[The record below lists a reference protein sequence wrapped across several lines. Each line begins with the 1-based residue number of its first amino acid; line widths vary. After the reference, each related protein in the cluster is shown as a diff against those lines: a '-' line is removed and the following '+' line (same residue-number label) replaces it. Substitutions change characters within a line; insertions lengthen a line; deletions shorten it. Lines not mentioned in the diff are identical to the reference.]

1 MILQAFFIVI
11 SYHIHF
17 LYSTPGRSDYITVP
31 EEQNNFIQTK
41 LEEVK
46 LWLNSTRSD
55 TPMQLENCNP
65 FQRRLLYQEVK
76 KQFADEDLFMEP
88 VNKMAEPN
96 KRPERVIQIS
106 KINKDEQKKKVSIR
120 ISSSI
125 C

>member
-1 MILQAFFIVI
+1 M
-11 SYHIHF
+11 
-17 LYSTPGRSDYITVP
+17 P

-46 LWLNSTRSD
+46 LWLNSTSD

-76 KQFADEDLFMEP
+76 KKFADEDLFMEP
-88 VNKMAEPN
+88 VNKMVDPN

-120 ISSSI
+120 ISNTI
-125 C
+125 W

>member
-1 MILQAFFIVI
+1 MIPQAFLNI

-17 LYSTPGRSDYITVP
+17 LYSTPGRSDHIPVP

-76 KQFADEDLFMEP
+76 KKFADEDLFMEP
-88 VNKMAEPN
+88 VNKMVEPN

-125 C
+125 W

>member
-1 MILQAFFIVI
+1 M
-11 SYHIHF
+11 
-17 LYSTPGRSDYITVP
+17 P

-46 LWLNSTRSD
+46 LWLDGTGSD

-88 VNKMAEPN
+88 VNKTVEPN